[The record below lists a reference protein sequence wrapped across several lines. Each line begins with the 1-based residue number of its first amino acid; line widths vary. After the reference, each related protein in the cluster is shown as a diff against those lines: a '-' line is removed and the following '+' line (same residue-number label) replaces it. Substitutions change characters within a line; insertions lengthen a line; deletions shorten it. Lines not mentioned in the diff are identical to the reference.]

1 MIYLRAVVWI
11 IFGKRGGIFRFFES
25 HLVHGRARL
34 VVEGR
39 VRVVRVGGGD
49 AEDAEPGAAL
59 AGVLRAV
66 VAKAWR
72 GEGRLNYVFFSLQN
86 LWESNTWAVCI
97 YLHLPGWVPMST
109 GTRSKVL

>member
-1 MIYLRAVVWI
+1 M
-11 IFGKRGGIFRFFES
+11 
-25 HLVHGRARL
+25 HGRARL

-72 GEGRLNYVFFSLQN
+72 GAGGRGSRLNYVIFRCKICGKQQY
-86 LWESNTWAVCI
+86 AVCI
-97 YLHLPGWVPMST
+97 YSYVHTRLRADVNGHQVEGLVVDPGAAE
-109 GTRSKVL
+109 KNIAQ

>member
-1 MIYLRAVVWI
+1 MIYFACCSLNYL
-11 IFGKRGGIFRFFES
+11 GNS

-34 VVEGR
+34 VVERR

-66 VAKAWR
+66 VTKACR
-72 GEGRLNYVFFSLQN
+72 GG
-86 LWESNTWAVCI
+86 ESI
-97 YLHLPGWVPMST
+97 ID
-109 GTRSKVL
+109 